1 MEKNNPQ
8 TEISPDQQ
16 GTLGTFSGVFTP
28 SVLTILGII
37 LFLRLGYVVGNA
49 GLGRALVI
57 LVLANSISVLTSI
70 SLSAI
75 ATNIK
80 VKGGGDY
87 YLISRTLGP
96 EFGGALGIVLF
107 LAQSVSIGFYC
118 IGFGEVLAQM
128 LPLSNFGLYGPQL
141 VAGGAVIFL
150 FIFAWLGADWA
161 TRFQYVVMGIL
172 TAALISFFWGGIM
185 HWDATN
191 LAQNWRGPLDGPGFW
206 ILFAIFFPAVTG
218 FTQGISMSGDLKD
231 AGKSLPLGTFLAV
244 GISIVVYFLSAVIFS
259 ASLPQSVLRG
269 DYTAMKVVATFGFL
283 VTAGVIAATLSS
295 AMASFLGA
303 PRILQSL
310 ASDRI
315 FPFLLP
321 FAKGEGATNNPR
333 RGVLLAG
340 GIAIATIGLGN
351 LNVIA
356 PIVSMFFLIS
366 YGLLNYATYYETR
379 AASPF
384 FRPRFKW
391 YDGRLSLLG
400 GLSCLGV
407 MLAIDISA
415 GLISVAV
422 LFSIYQYLRRTAGPA
437 RWADGKRSYHLQQV
451 RDHLLA
457 AAAEPEHPRDW
468 RPQLLLFSDSS
479 ERRAPLLTLAAWIT
493 GNTGLITVVQVIEE
507 RGAKAIKLQKETEK
521 KLEKEIAAYEMGAFP
536 LVVSASN
543 FERGVDMLVQTAG
556 IGPLHTNTILF
567 GWLSKETSP
576 KPHIRKTLYDK
587 RLKRIFKQ
595 GRNIIVLDAK
605 EGRWKEMLSV
615 PETERRI
622 DVWWWDDA
630 TGRLM
635 LLLAHLIARSKDWDD
650 ARIRVLSAEKK
661 TDAVGPVENL
671 KTFLDDVRIDA
682 EPVEL
687 EMVDAGTVEQQSGD
701 ASLVLMPLQIKGD
714 RSLGPFGEPVEN
726 IINRLP
732 SVAMVLAAED
742 IDLEAEPEEGKAG
755 EMASALDQLAD
766 TEKKAQKAEKEVEKA
781 SRSLDENLAQLSEVE
796 KSETEPS
803 KVHKM
808 RSEVFD
814 AEAAVEKAVRKAAK
828 AEAKI
833 RYATQEAVDTGAKL
847 PDELSQDLASSDD
860 SKDKTPK
867 LP

>member
-1 MEKNNPQ
+1 MAKNNTQ
-8 TEISPDQQ
+8 TETVQDRQ

-57 LVLANSISVLTSI
+57 LVLANSISILTSI

-128 LPLSNFGLYGPQL
+128 LPLSNFGPYGPQL

-244 GISIVVYFLSAVIFS
+244 GISIVVYFLAAVIFS
-259 ASLPQSVLRG
+259 ASLPQSVLRS

-333 RGVLLAG
+333 RGVLLAS

-422 LFSIYQYLRRTAGPA
+422 LFSIYQYLHRTAGPA

-468 RPQLLLFSDSS
+468 RPQLLLFSDRS
-479 ERRAPLLTLAAWIT
+479 EKRAPLLTLAAWIT

-543 FERGVDMLVQTAG
+543 FEQGVDMLVQTAG

-567 GWLSKETSP
+567 GWLSKETSQ

-587 RLKRIFKQ
+587 RLKRVFKQ
-595 GRNIIVLDAK
+595 GRNLIVLDAK
-605 EGRWKEMLSV
+605 EGRWEEMLLV

-833 RYATQEAVDTGAKL
+833 RYAAQEAVDTGAKL

-860 SKDKTPK
+860 SKGKLPK

>member
-1 MEKNNPQ
+1 MAKNNTQ
-8 TEISPDQQ
+8 TETVQDRQ

-57 LVLANSISVLTSI
+57 LVLANSISILTSI

-128 LPLSNFGLYGPQL
+128 LPLSNFGPYGPQL

-244 GISIVVYFLSAVIFS
+244 GISIVVYFLAAVIFS
-259 ASLPQSVLRG
+259 ASLPQSVLRS

-333 RGVLLAG
+333 RGVLLAS

-422 LFSIYQYLRRTAGPA
+422 LFSIYQYLHRTAGPA

-468 RPQLLLFSDSS
+468 RPQLLLFSDRS
-479 ERRAPLLTLAAWIT
+479 EKRAPLLTLAAWIT

-543 FERGVDMLVQTAG
+543 FEQGVDMLVQTAG

-567 GWLSKETSP
+567 GWLSKETSQ

-587 RLKRIFKQ
+587 RLKRVFKQ
-595 GRNIIVLDAK
+595 GRNIIVLDVK
-605 EGRWKEMLSV
+605 EGRWEEMLLV

-833 RYATQEAVDTGAKL
+833 RYAAQEAVDTGAKL

-860 SKDKTPK
+860 SKGKLPK

>member
-1 MEKNNPQ
+1 MAKNNTQ
-8 TEISPDQQ
+8 TETVQDRQ

-57 LVLANSISVLTSI
+57 LVLANSISILTSI

-128 LPLSNFGLYGPQL
+128 LPLSNFGPYGPQL

-244 GISIVVYFLSAVIFS
+244 GISIVVYFLAAVIFS
-259 ASLPQSVLRG
+259 ASLPQSVLRS

-333 RGVLLAG
+333 RGVLLAS

-468 RPQLLLFSDSS
+468 RPQLLLFSDRS
-479 ERRAPLLTLAAWIT
+479 EKRAPLLTLAAWIT

-543 FERGVDMLVQTAG
+543 FEQGVDMLVQTAG

-567 GWLSKETSP
+567 GWLSKETSQ

-587 RLKRIFKQ
+587 RLKRVFKQ
-595 GRNIIVLDAK
+595 GRNIIVLDVK
-605 EGRWKEMLSV
+605 EGRWEEMLLV

-766 TEKKAQKAEKEVEKA
+766 TEKKAQKAEKDVEKA

-803 KVHKM
+803 KIHKM

-833 RYATQEAVDTGAKL
+833 RYAAQEAVDTGAKL